1 MPHEITAKAE
11 QSKRV
16 VIVGAGPGGLEAARV
31 AAERGHHVTVFE
43 ATPNPGGQVLL
54 CIRNQRRRDMTGIID
69 WRVEQCE
76 KAGVEFRFNTYAE
89 ADEILAE
96 NPDIVII
103 ATGGMPDT
111 NVLKSGNEVSISS
124 WDIISGDVVPQG
136 DVLLFDDGADHAGM
150 QAAEVIADSG
160 ANFEYV
166 SPERQISPDIG
177 GINLTP
183 YMHHLLATDVRLSL
197 CRRVLEASREGEKIR
212 VKLGSDYGDY
222 HLERLV
228 DMLVIDHGRIALDD
242 VYYQLKP
249 LSSNLGAVDY
259 NALIEGAKQEL
270 LRNREGSFQLY
281 RIGDAVS
288 ARNIHAAIYDALRL
302 LKDI

>member
-1 MPHEITAKAE
+1 M
-11 QSKRV
+11 
-16 VIVGAGPGGLEAARV
+16 
-31 AAERGHHVTVFE
+31 
-43 ATPNPGGQVLL
+43 
-54 CIRNQRRRDMTGIID
+54 
-69 WRVEQCE
+69 
-76 KAGVEFRFNTYAE
+76 
-89 ADEILAE
+89 
-96 NPDIVII
+96 
-103 ATGGMPDT
+103 
-111 NVLKSGNEVSISS
+111 
-124 WDIISGDVVPQG
+124 
-136 DVLLFDDGADHAGM
+136 LFDDGADHAGM

-160 ANFEYV
+160 ANLEYV

-183 YMHHLLATDVRLSL
+183 YIHQLLEKDVRLSL

-212 VKLGSDYGDY
+212 VKLGSDYGDF

-259 NALIEGAKQEL
+259 NALINGAKQEL
-270 LRNREGSFQLY
+270 VRNRQGSFQLF

-302 LKDI
+302 VKDI